1 MIWGT
6 IQITRMRCSCNKCDC
21 GDITWMLKYDEETYM
36 FSFLMGLNDVYMV
49 ICLHILML
57 DPLLFL
63 KSMLGQV

>member
-1 MIWGT
+1 
-6 IQITRMRCSCNKCDC
+6 
-21 GDITWMLKYDEETYM
+21 MLKYDEETYV